1 MPVKKIIRFAEKH
14 ADYAYD
20 ISTEEQYNKVALAV
34 LRRRDAEGHWYFNPD
49 NYVPYVLEDHKE
61 LAAISDEVA
70 ATLPEVFQ
78 KEIKKAKNAIR
89 RAESERKQMQAWW
102 DLLRETLALPD
113 EEALVKKHRW
123 TLQLS
128 TGPKEKERSMVQM
141 LLESRMDA
149 QYEGF
154 EIIKLDEVD

>member
-34 LRRRDAEGHWYFNPD
+34 LRRRDEEGHWYFNPED
-49 NYVPYVLEDHKE
+49 YVPYISEEHKE
-61 LAAISDEVA
+61 LAAIADEFAV
-70 ATLPEVFQ
+70 TLPEVFQ
-78 KEIKKAKNAIR
+78 KEIKKAKKAVS
-89 RAESERKQMQAWW
+89 RAASEKRKMQAWW

-113 EEALVKKHRW
+113 EEALAKKHRW

-154 EIIKLDEVD
+154 EIIELDELD

>member
-34 LRRRDAEGHWYFNPD
+34 LRRRDEEGHWYFNPEG
-49 NYVPYVLEDHKE
+49 YTPYISEEHKE
-61 LAAISDEVA
+61 LVAISDEVA
-70 ATLPEVFQ
+70 VTLPEVFQ
-78 KEIKKAKNAIR
+78 KEIKKAKKAVA
-89 RAESERKQMQAWW
+89 RAASEKKQMQAWW

-123 TLQLS
+123 TIQLS

-141 LLESRMDA
+141 LLESRIDA

-154 EIIKLDEVD
+154 EIIELDELD

>member
-34 LRRRDAEGHWYFNPD
+34 LRRRDEEGHWYFNPE
-49 NYVPYVLEDHKE
+49 NYTPYISDEQKE
-61 LAAISDEVA
+61 LAAVPDEI
-70 ATLPEVFQ
+70 ATALPEVLQ

-89 RAESERKQMQAWW
+89 RGESEKKQMQAWW
-102 DLLRETLALPD
+102 DMLRETLALPD

-128 TGPKEKERSMVQM
+128 TGPKDKERSMLQI
-141 LLESRMDA
+141 LLESRKDA

-154 EIIKLDEVD
+154 EIIELDELD

>member
-14 ADYAYD
+14 VSYAYD

-34 LRRRDAEGHWYFNPD
+34 LRRRDEEGHWYFNPEG
-49 NYVPYVLEDHKE
+49 YTPYASKEDKE
-61 LAAISDEVA
+61 LVAIPDEVA
-70 ATLPEVFQ
+70 ATLPEVLQ
-78 KEIKKAKNAIR
+78 KEINKAKKNIR
-89 RAESERKQMQAWW
+89 RAESEKKQMQAWW
-102 DLLRETLALPD
+102 NLLRETLALPD
-113 EEALVKKHRW
+113 EEALVYKHRW

-141 LLESRMDA
+141 LLENRIDA

-154 EIIKLDEVD
+154 EIIELDELD